1 MVGNTAD
8 GDGTQSNS
16 DIAAALDGKRIA
28 ITGTTGFLG
37 TCLVERLLR
46 TTPGCHLVVLIRPGR
61 RGVQNRLDREILRN
75 DAFDRLRDDLG
86 KDEFAAMA
94 AARIVP
100 IAADITEQGL
110 GLDEAGRQA
119 LADCDIVIHSAASV
133 SFDNP
138 LDVAINTNLC
148 GPINLIETLH
158 DIGTTP
164 HLVAVSTAY
173 VAGTRKGDAHEQLLQ
188 DTSHAISVDWR
199 DEIETARR
207 ARVRSEDE
215 SRTTQSLKRFGKEA
229 KDELGAAGGN
239 ALANKTEQL
248 RQRWVNSE
256 QVELGLARAH
266 SLDFSDAY
274 AMTKALAET
283 AMAELRGDIPLSIV
297 RPSIIE
303 SSWADPFPG
312 WIRGFRMAEPVII
325 GFGRGLLTD
334 FPGTPEG
341 ILDTIPVDLVV
352 AAIVVTAAVGPTD
365 DDSVRVLHS
374 TSGAVNPFRMGQFH
388 RITTK
393 FFRENPIYDDFD
405 QPIAPPQWT
414 FPDKDKIT
422 TQMYRARSG
431 LERASAVM
439 RMLPV
444 RGKRAAI
451 AATIDERKENLEQAI
466 GYVDLYGKYVV
477 CEALYTC
484 DKLLALHT
492 SLSPSDQAMFN
503 MDPRVIDWEHYS
515 MEVHLP
521 SVLEQGRVKTA
532 PSGKRGAAFSRSDR
546 LREQVL
552 DESRQLAA
560 FDLEN
565 TLIQSNVVGSWGWLA
580 TRNLNRSQR
589 ARLVIKAMGE
599 ALSLQR
605 LDRRDRVEFLRH
617 FYRRYDKAPVE
628 QLERDAAELFSDL
641 LVKNAYPEAIRR
653 VRMHRAAGHRTV
665 LITGALDFIVKPLAP
680 LFDDIIC
687 PSLEQENGRYTGRM
701 LSAPPIGEMRA
712 EALRQYAD
720 EHDIDLQQSVA
731 YADST
736 SDLPLLEA
744 VAFPVA
750 VNPDTK
756 LAMLARRR
764 GWLVETFEPAPGG
777 EHKLLP
783 VAPYLPRAR
792 RSA

>member
-1 MVGNTAD
+1 MAGAD
-8 GDGTQSNS
+8 TSE
-16 DIAAALDGKRIA
+16 IAAALDGKRIA

-37 TCLVERLLR
+37 TALVERLLR
-46 TTPGCHLVVLIRPGR
+46 SVPGCRLVLMIRPGR
-61 RGVQNRLDREILRN
+61 RGVKNRVDREILRN
-75 DAFDRLRDDLG
+75 DAFDRLREEFG
-86 KDEFAAMA
+86 KDGFAEMA
-94 AARIVP
+94 ANRILP
-100 IAADITEQGL
+100 IAADITKGGL
-110 GLDEAGRQA
+110 GLDDEGRAA

-158 DIGTTP
+158 DLNVTP

-173 VAGTRKGDAHEQLLQ
+173 VAGTRKGDAFEELLQ
-188 DTSHAISVDWR
+188 DGAYAISVDWR
-199 DEIETARR
+199 NEIETARR

-215 SRTTQSLKRFGKEA
+215 SRTTASLKKFGKEA

-248 RQRWVNSE
+248 RERWVRQE
-256 QVELGLARAH
+256 QVDLGLARAA

-274 AMTKALAET
+274 AMTKAMAES

-303 SSWADPFPG
+303 SSWAEPFPG

-352 AAIVVTAAVGPTD
+352 ATLVVVAGKGPAED
-365 DDSVRVLHS
+365 GSVQVLQS
-374 TSGAVNPFRMGQFH
+374 TSGAENPFRMGQFH
-388 RITTK
+388 AWTTE
-393 FFRENPIYDDFD
+393 FFRANPIYDDFD
-405 QPIAPPQWT
+405 QPIAPPRWT
-414 FPDKDKIT
+414 FPDKNKIT

-431 LERASAVM
+431 LDRASKVM
-439 RMLPV
+439 RALPV
-444 RGKRAAI
+444 RGQRAQL

-477 CEALYTC
+477 CEALYHCENT
-484 DKLLALHT
+484 LTMHA
-492 SLSPSDQAMFN
+492 SLTPEDQTTFQ
-503 MDPRVIDWEHYS
+503 MDPKIIDWHHYS
-515 MEVHLP
+515 VDIHLP

-532 PSGKRGAAFSRSDR
+532 PSGKKGAAFGRSDR

-552 DESRQLAA
+552 DERRQLAA

-589 ARLVIKAMGE
+589 ARVVLKALGE
-599 ALSLQR
+599 AASLQR

-617 FYRRYDKAPVE
+617 FYRRYDNAPVE

-641 LVKNAYPEAIRR
+641 LVKNAFPDAIRR

-665 LITGALDFIVKPLAP
+665 LITGALDFIVKNLEP

-701 LSAPPIGEMRA
+701 LHAPPIGEMRA
-712 EALRQYAD
+712 EALRQYAT
-720 EHDIDLQQSVA
+720 EHNLDLQESVA

-736 SDLPLLEA
+736 SDLPMLEA
-744 VAFPVA
+744 VSFPVA

-764 GWLVETFEPAPGG
+764 GWLVENFSPAPGG
-777 EHKLLP
+777 EHKILP